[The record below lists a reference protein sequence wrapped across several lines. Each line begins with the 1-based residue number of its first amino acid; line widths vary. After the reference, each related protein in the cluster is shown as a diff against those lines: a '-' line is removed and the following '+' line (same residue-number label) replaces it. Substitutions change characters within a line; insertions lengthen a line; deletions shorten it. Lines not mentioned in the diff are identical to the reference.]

1 MTVKRLELKHK
12 RLDITLMHRD
22 YCDYLRDHQPLVQA
36 SKGPKTTPIEHRLSL
51 AKANQTNIVTSIFE
65 FNKNNN
71 APKYTALY
79 WV

>member
-36 SKGPKTTPIEHRLSL
+36 SKSPKTTPMEQMLSL
-51 AKANQTNIVTSIFE
+51 AKANQTTTNTNIVTSIFE
-65 FNKNNN
+65 FNK
-71 APKYTALY
+71 K
-79 WV
+79 